1 VKVQEKKKKEKGTG
15 KATLNF
21 FIFGG
26 TTWGLEFTRYLFYY
40 LTTLKLKKKK
50 KKYTHISSKYW
61 KNGLRFYTMG
71 PIPVPEVVFEYV
83 VVVH

>member
-50 KKYTHISSKYW
+50 KSIHTS
-61 KNGLRFYTMG
+61 
-71 PIPVPEVVFEYV
+71 PVNTGKMD
-83 VVVH
+83 